1 MVSPM
6 PSLDLSSSCTT
17 LHIEENPEREAS
29 TESRRKA
36 AFLLFTSRKA
46 VRIHKD
52 QQSSRASCICLLARS
67 FHTHT
72 HPHPKKKKLLAQLAL
87 PCWKLDLLD
96 AYVTRLTPKSYSAT
110 EHRLRNSEQRE
121 ATSGIPQC
129 SVDRKA
135 LLVYTTSPFFFFL
148 ECHHMGATATG
159 VTLNTINLQSLYTQ
173 KECCLRYSAISNAPE
188 RNWEAQCVAHTW
200 YNTNGAAEAEQ
211 IEARLW
217 WIPHARNN
225 GRPPFPYNLH
235 TSWKS
240 MKRRMRKLGAL
251 GVRCL

>member
-72 HPHPKKKKLLAQLAL
+72 PTPPEKKLLAQLSSSMLKTWPFGCVRNTANAK
-87 PCWKLDLLD
+87 KLL
-96 AYVTRLTPKSYSAT
+96 SYRAQT
-110 EHRLRNSEQRE
+110 AKFRAARGHLRH
-121 ATSGIPQC
+121 TTQC